1 MPKDRETIVQEAF
14 ARQAAAYARSALQR
28 DPARLRRLLDFLE
41 ARAGGAA
48 LDVACGPGIV
58 TGALVERGLLAVGVD
73 LTAEMIRRAAGTG
86 AGLYARAD
94 AARLPFR
101 DRVFDVALCRTS
113 FHHVTDPGS
122 VLREMARVTRRRGL
136 VVVEDMIAPSDPAQ
150 REYQETIERLR
161 DVSHNRSLT
170 RGEFR
175 DLARASGLEAYEEM
189 PIAMVI
195 DFEEWIDRAYP
206 APGNRERARA
216 MVEACVAEDLCGLR
230 VWREDGRLKF
240 ERRSL
245 LWKARPASP

>member
-1 MPKDRETIVQEAF
+1 MVKERDTIVQEAF

-28 DPARLRRLLDFLE
+28 DPARLRRLLDFI
-41 ARAGGAA
+41 AAPAGGAA

-58 TGALVERGLLAVGVD
+58 TGALVERGLFTVGVD
-73 LTAEMIRRAAGTG
+73 LTAEMIREAVGTG

-94 AARLPFR
+94 VARLPFR
-101 DRVFDVALCRTS
+101 DGVFDVALCRNS
-113 FHHVTDPGS
+113 FHHLTDAGI
-122 VLREMARVTRRRGL
+122 VLGEMARVTRPRGL
-136 VVVEDMIAPSDPAQ
+136 VAVEDMIAPSDPAQ
-150 REYQETIERLR
+150 REYQATIERLR
-161 DVSHNRSLT
+161 DVSHNRTLT
-170 RGEFR
+170 RDEFR
-175 DLARASGLEAYEEM
+175 NLAGAAGLAGFDEV

-216 MVEACVAEDLCGLR
+216 MMEACVGKDLCGLR

-245 LWKARPASP
+245 LWKARRASS